1 MFLPGN
7 VGPDGGSVSG
17 FLDTIKMLSKL
28 HTQTE
33 DKSQMIKIG
42 GTPLT
47 LQDFNKILYAGEK
60 VELDEAA
67 LVKVEESYQFLQTFA
82 KDKLIYGINTGFGP
96 MAQYRISEQDRIDLQ
111 YNLIR
116 SHCTGAG
123 NNLSDIFVKSAMIC
137 RLTSLMQGY
146 SGIHPEVVLLL
157 KELINQDVYPQIF
170 EHGGVGASGD
180 LVQLAH
186 LSLNLI
192 GEGEVTYKGELR
204 PAASVYKELGLKP
217 ISVHLREGL
226 GLINGTSVMTGISMV
241 NLLHAKHLLN
251 WSIGASILIIE
262 MVESYSDHFSKE
274 LHQVKPHSGQRSIA
288 QAMSKAMDDSQLIR
302 KREEHLFDSDFTK
315 VDVFQDKVQEYYSIR
330 CVPQILGPI
339 LDTIKNAQLV
349 VENETNS
356 VNDNP
361 IIDKANNNVFHG
373 GNFHGDYVALE
384 MDKLKIAITKL
395 TMLAERQLNFLM
407 NDKLN
412 GKLPPFAN
420 LGKLGLNLGMQAA
433 QFTAT
438 STTAESQTLSN
449 PMYIHSIPNNNDN
462 QDVVSMGTNAAL
474 MTAKVVENAYQV
486 LAIELLTAV
495 QSIDA
500 LKFEKKLSTDSQHI
514 YRQIRNLV
522 PRFEDDTI
530 LYKKLAA
537 IKHHLQAHHP
547 GLL

>member
-1 MFLPGN
+1 MPSN
-7 VGPDGGSVSG
+7 
-17 FLDTIKMLSKL
+17 
-28 HTQTE
+28 TQTQKE
-33 DKSQMIKIG
+33 SKSQFITVG
-42 GTPLT
+42 TTPLT
-47 LQDFNKILYAGEK
+47 SSDFHKILYEGQK
-60 VELDEAA
+60 VELDHTA
-67 LVKVEESYQFLQTFA
+67 LKKVEESHAFLKTFST
-82 KDKLIYGINTGFGP
+82 DKLIYGINTGFGP
-96 MAQYRISEQDRIDLQ
+96 MAQYHISDQDRIELQ

-123 NNLSDIFVKSAMIC
+123 KRLGDIYVKSAMIC

-146 SGIHPEVVLLL
+146 SGIHTEVVHLLRD
-157 KELINQDVYPQIF
+157 LINHDIYPQIF

-204 PAASVYKELGLKP
+204 PTAEVYKEVGLKP
-217 ISVHLREGL
+217 ITVHMREGL
-226 GLINGTSVMTGISMV
+226 GLINGTSVMTGIAMV
-241 NLLHAKHLLN
+241 NLLHAKQLLN
-251 WSIGASILIIE
+251 WSLASSILIIE

-274 LHQVKPHSGQRSIA
+274 LNQVKPHLGQQTIA
-288 QAMSKAMDDSQLIR
+288 KAMNNVMSSSKLIR
-302 KREEHLFDSDFTK
+302 KREEHLFDGSYKKET
-315 VDVFQDKVQEYYSIR
+315 VFQDKVQEYYSIR
-330 CVPQILGPI
+330 CVPQILGPV
-339 LDTIKNAQLV
+339 LDTIYTTENVL
-349 VENETNS
+349 ENEVNS

-361 IIDKANNNVFHG
+361 IIDKENNNVFHG

-412 GKLPPFAN
+412 GKLPPFVN

-438 STTAESQTLSN
+438 STTAENQMLSN

-462 QDVVSMGTNAAL
+462 QDIVSMGTNAAVI
-474 MTAKVVENAYQV
+474 TAKVVENAYQV

-495 QSIDA
+495 QAIDV
-500 LKFEKKLSTDSQHI
+500 LKTEKKLSASSQQT
-514 YRQIRNLV
+514 YQQIRTLV

-537 IKHHLQAHHP
+537 IKQHTQTHNPQIL
-547 GLL
+547 